1 MGGYL
6 SIPVLVVA
14 VLIQATVMPELRI
27 GGGAPDLVLT
37 LVLAYSLLTG
47 FERGVVWAVVGGV
60 LQDLL
65 SAVPLGTTALAFVI
79 MVAGAGYVLGRTAPR
94 SFFIPPLTAAIGT
107 VVVHGV
113 TLAILALIGRPLP
126 ILTTLFSTTL
136 PAMAYNVALMLVV
149 YRILGTFYQSARPSR
164 VESIQR

>member
-6 SIPVLVVA
+6 SIPVLAVA

-37 LVLAYSLLTG
+37 LVLAYSLLNG

-65 SAVPLGTTALAFVI
+65 SAVPLGTTSLALVI
-79 MVAGAGYVLGRTAPR
+79 MVAGAGYLLGRTAPR
-94 SFFIPPLTAAIGT
+94 SFLLPPLVAAGGT
-107 VVVHGV
+107 IVVHGV
-113 TLAILALIGRPLP
+113 TLVVLALTGRSLP
-126 ILTTLFSTTL
+126 ILPTLLTTTL
-136 PAMAYNVALMLVV
+136 PAVAYNMGLMLVV
-149 YRILGTFYQSARPSR
+149 YRILGTFYQSARPRR
-164 VESIQR
+164 VESIQS

>member
-6 SIPVLVVA
+6 SIPVLAVA

-37 LVLAYSLLTG
+37 LVLGYSLLTG
-47 FERGVVWAVVGGV
+47 FERGVVWAVVGGL

-65 SAVPLGTTALAFVI
+65 SAVPLGTTSLALVI
-79 MVAGAGYVLGRTAPR
+79 MVAGAGFFLGRTAPR
-94 SFFIPPLTAAIGT
+94 SFLVPPLVAAVGT

-113 TLAILALIGRPLP
+113 TLAILAMTGRALP
-126 ILTTLFSTTL
+126 ILSTLLSTTV
-136 PAMAYNVALMLVV
+136 PAVAYNMLLMLAV
-149 YRILGTFYQSARPSR
+149 YRVLGTFYQSARPRR
-164 VESIQR
+164 VESIQS